1 MKMSENKKEEIT
13 NKSDLNY
20 WVYNKEYPIHSNA
33 AILVA
38 GNAGIGKSFFI
49 YKRLLPIYI
58 KYGGYKTIL
67 ICSRMGKFDATTAEE
82 LEAPIYKDTLVEF
95 IKIDE
100 SYEICQKIRAN
111 AIINEYLLELTKV
124 KSDKDLVKIR
134 KKLTSLIKSSGEL
147 KIIKDEL
154 MKLNKVIDQFM
165 TISPE
170 EIADYAQLLFRRGS
184 QITFNPVI
192 IVYDDQSGSDEFIKP
207 YSDIHKLIYCR
218 RHLHL
223 TMVMSVQ
230 SITTI
235 STNIRRNCT
244 EFICFSTLSE
254 MDVKLLRDR
263 LPIKWTYKDLIELFI
278 EIANE
283 ENRNQKMLSIFTV
296 FPFAQ
301 IIKGLP
307 ECVLKSQASDAA
319 E

>member
-20 WVYNKEYPIHSNA
+20 WVYDKEYPIHSNA

-263 LPIKWTYKDLIELFI
+263 LPIKWNYKDLIELFI

>member
-20 WVYNKEYPIHSNA
+20 WVYDKDYPIHSNA

-263 LPIKWTYKDLIELFI
+263 LPIKWNYKDLIELFI